1 MATHCLSA
9 MEMSDCGIQE
19 GFQQLGKGLTTVGEG
34 LTGLFVS
41 QIYDSG
47 REGTEWNALKLDI
60 ADKAV
65 IEVYVWLFDRRQ
77 EGEEELQGAE
87 LREWYERQKGNARYS
102 AQYHSNY
109 RSMLLYGAGGGR
121 YARLAVEIQ
130 PGYGRD
136 TLFTGY
142 ELSFPKESFTQYLPV
157 IYRDEPALER
167 FLAVQQ
173 NIYLELEKAIDA
185 LAEQMDYELASS
197 WQTAR
202 MARWMGFDELAS
214 KKGPLEADILREL
227 LRAGVALTAGKGTP
241 AYYIRLTEILTGC
254 RAVMVEQPEKAE
266 ALVLVLGEPVGNW
279 EKCQRWL
286 RKNTPLGIHIDFVA
300 LKRTERMDGQC
311 FLDRTSYLSEYESAL
326 LPEGCPIE
334 RQRLL

>member
-1 MATHCLSA
+1 MTTHCLSVRG
-9 MEMSDCGIQE
+9 MSSCGIQE
-19 GFQQLGKGLTTVGEG
+19 GFGQTGEG
-34 LTGLFVS
+34 LAAVQRGVTGLFVS
-41 QIYDSG
+41 RVYDSG
-47 REGTEWNALKLDI
+47 REGTEWNILKLDI

-65 IEVYVWLFDRRQ
+65 FEVYVWLFDREQ
-77 EGEEELQGAE
+77 EGEELCATD
-87 LREWYERQKGNARYS
+87 LRGWYERQKGNARYS

-109 RSMLLYGAGGGR
+109 RSTLLYGNGGGR

-130 PGYGRD
+130 PEGGSDALFRGYD
-136 TLFTGY
+136 
-142 ELSFPKESFTQYLPV
+142 LSFPKESFTCYLPA
-157 IYRDEPALER
+157 IYRDNPALER

-173 NIYLELEKAIDA
+173 NIYLALEEAVDA
-185 LAEQMDYELASS
+185 LAKQMDYELSGR
-197 WQTAR
+197 WQTIQL
-202 MARWMGFDELAS
+202 ARWMGYGELAS
-214 KKGPLEADILREL
+214 RKEPLEADILREL

-266 ALVLVLGEPVGNW
+266 ATVLVLGEPVGKW

-286 RKNTPLGIHIDFVA
+286 KKNVPIDIHIDFVV
-300 LKRTERMDGQC
+300 LKRTERLDGQC

-334 RQRLL
+334 RLKLL